1 MWRIFHLFAIAAL
14 IGSAVYAY
22 SIKYETIYY
31 SEQIVKIQHEID
43 KEHDQIGMLRAEWAH
58 LTRPER
64 IQKLADQ
71 HLQSQDLQLSQIVRV
86 SDLPDRGTKIDDIG
100 RKLDDLGLAVPTNTP
115 AAGKVG
121 ATATTTTSPR

>member
-86 SDLPDRGTKIDDIG
+86 SDLPDRGTKVDDIG
-100 RKLDDLGLAVPTNTP
+100 RKLDDLGLTAPTNTP
-115 AAGKVG
+115 AAGKAG